1 MNTKRAGTGCRLATL
16 VLLTFLTAGTTLGLP
31 PAELTKAQAI
41 ARVRTIIR
49 NNTRGCSINR
59 TNSITA
65 VRSGSGWRVT
75 ASIVMSASGRRL
87 TERAVWTVT
96 ESRTT
101 PRDQLTAEIAIGC

>member
-1 MNTKRAGTGCRLATL
+1 MNIIRTRTGCLLAAA
-16 VLLTFLTAGTTLGLP
+16 VLFTFLAAGTTPALP
-31 PAELTKAQAI
+31 AVDITKAQAI